1 MTYRVHINVQA
12 HRDIYNVFYYIENEL
27 FNPMAAKHFIEGIYA
42 KIYGLK
48 LNAGIFAISSYGDVL
63 KYDDAARHVTCKGF
77 TIIYSIH
84 GGLVV
89 VHRVIHGSL
98 IRK

>member
-1 MTYRVHINVQA
+1 MYRVRIKGKA
-12 HRDIYNVFYYIENEL
+12 HRDIYKVHDYIEYEL
-27 FNPMAAKHFIEGIYA
+27 FNPLAAKNFLEGIYA

-48 LNAGIFAISSYGDVL
+48 LNAGIFATSSYKDVL
-63 KYDDAARHVTCKGF
+63 QYDDFARHVTYKGF

-84 GGLVV
+84 DDLVV

>member
-1 MTYRVHINVQA
+1 MYRVLIKGKA
-12 HRDIYNVFYYIENEL
+12 RRDIYQVHNYIEYEL
-27 FNPMAAKHFIEGIYA
+27 FNPLAAKRFLEGIFA

-48 LNAGIFAISSYGDVL
+48 LNAGIFAISTYEDVL
-63 KYDDAARHVTCKGF
+63 KYDAFARHVTYKGF

-84 GGLVV
+84 GDLVV

-98 IRK
+98 IRQ